1 MTNSEQQKQ
10 DTYWKRIVAILTAGW
25 IVIWIYRCALT
36 PVYSILSEY
45 FGGASD
51 AALGSISSF
60 YFLGYVIMQIP
71 SGLLVD
77 RFGQKRVIVP
87 GFTLFAI
94 GSAIVSASTTLPVLY
109 AGSALAGVGCGTFYG
124 CAYSLTAENVPVDRK
139 SLSTAIVN
147 SGMAIGS
154 GLGLISA
161 SALVGSGAFP
171 WQTMTIIALVLALVM
186 VFVFSRTVRSP
197 ERPPSARRPELP
209 QPPGRPT

>member
-51 AALGSISSF
+51 AVWQYLE
-60 YFLGYVIMQIP
+60 
-71 SGLLVD
+71 LLLSRLCHHADPFRLACRSVWT
-77 RFGQKRVIVP
+77 KRVIVP

-154 GLGLISA
+154 GLGAHQRIRA
-161 SALVGSGAFP
+161 RRVRRIP
-171 WQTMTIIALVLALVM
+171 LADHDHHRARPRLGM
-186 VFVFSRTVRSP
+186 VFVSQSHRSL
-197 ERPPSARRPELP
+197 A
-209 QPPGRPT
+209 